1 KGGAG
6 AGRRGAAA
14 SRSRHPLHPSS
25 PDRVRSQP
33 LDSSVPRRPLCSDE
47 PTMAHLRRPLAAPRN
62 AAFFVGAVASVL
74 GCSGELLGVREPPG
88 SLPEIAG
95 GLAIAVLPFADETG
109 SGPRVPPP
117 RFVRDAPGALIDP
130 YDAESQAALLL
141 LQQRA
146 TAELARRGYA
156 VVPPEQVA
164 AVLPE
169 PPKDV
174 LAAARAAHT
183 AARAAQSA
191 GFEGPVLTGTLRRFH
206 VTETG
211 LLQVWLDLALVDPAT
226 QRVLWSGS

>member
-1 KGGAG
+1 
-6 AGRRGAAA
+6 
-14 SRSRHPLHPSS
+14 
-25 PDRVRSQP
+25 
-33 LDSSVPRRPLCSDE
+33 
-47 PTMAHLRRPLAAPRN
+47 MAHIRRPLAATLN
-62 AAFFVGAVASVL
+62 AAIFLGAVASVL

-95 GLAIAVLPFADETG
+95 GLAIAVLPFANETG
-109 SGPRVPPP
+109 SSLRVPPP

-146 TAELARRGYA
+146 AAELARRGYA

-174 LAAARAAHT
+174 LAAARAA
-183 AARAAQSA
+183 RLA

-226 QRVLWSGS
+226 QRVLWSGSARRPVEVAPAQTWQEIVLDAGGPIFADAFGKPLMPAPASAR

>member
-95 GLAIAVLPFADETG
+95 GLAVGVLPFANETG
-109 SGPRVPPP
+109 SRLRVPPH
-117 RFVRDAPGALIDP
+117 RFARGAP
-130 YDAESQAALLL
+130 AE
-141 LQQRA
+141 R
-146 TAELARRGYA
+146 ARRGYA
-156 VVPPEQVA
+156 VVPPEQVT

-174 LAAARAAHT
+174 LAAARAA
-183 AARAAQSA
+183 QSA
-191 GFEGPVLTGTLRRFH
+191 GFEGPVLTG
-206 VTETG
+206 
-211 LLQVWLDLALVDPAT
+211 
-226 QRVLWSGS
+226 